1 MSEDKKSS
9 NEFRIGFKSN
19 PKEIITECVNIL
31 KDDKN
36 KELHLSAISSSI
48 GEISII
54 SEILK
59 SIFPNLSKKN
69 VFSVIYPFS
78 KKKKKTEEYKNR
90 LYPKLE
96 IILTM
101 GEKKEDSANKITE
114 EEIKLLIDTYD
125 KQKESFRKSRKS
137 NKPFRRNRRWNN
149 SRNERYSCIG
159 KRTVFNFRRPFRK
172 GPIRG
177 RKNVNKTTKSRKNS
191 GNKQAVSVKN

>member
-78 KKKKKTEEYKNR
+78 KK
-90 LYPKLE
+90 
-96 IILTM
+96 
-101 GEKKEDSANKITE
+101 
-114 EEIKLLIDTYD
+114 
-125 KQKESFRKSRKS
+125 
-137 NKPFRRNRRWNN
+137 
-149 SRNERYSCIG
+149 
-159 KRTVFNFRRPFRK
+159 
-172 GPIRG
+172 
-177 RKNVNKTTKSRKNS
+177 
-191 GNKQAVSVKN
+191 